1 MELIGKKIQF
11 HSMSTESLII
21 RRINIVGKL
30 VDLES
35 HLSKARTIITL
46 GKGSEE
52 AFNVLTLD
60 DESVDLFQC
69 QFTRTPEGEWKIH
82 NGQWR
87 TECPKGIRSRLQH
100 ACNLCMGRCVNPR
113 PAHPTYS
120 WRTPKNS
127 TLLNGME
134 LNHEGVEMK
143 DGDMIEVGSVR
154 FVVEVRV

>member
-1 MELIGKKIQF
+1 MKTF
-11 HSMSTESLII
+11 
-21 RRINIVGKL
+21 INIAGKL

>member
-1 MELIGKKIQF
+1 MKTF
-11 HSMSTESLII
+11 
-21 RRINIVGKL
+21 INIAGKL

-46 GKGSEE
+46 GKTSEE
-52 AFNVLTLD
+52 AFNVLAVD

-69 QFTRTPEGEWKIH
+69 QFTRTPDGGWKIH

-143 DGDMIEVGSVR
+143 DDDVIEVGSVR